1 MKSIKNEI
9 TVNLGT
15 ICIDSSVKFKFLKE
29 GDFFGCKFSAV
40 HKDNDFRGRTH
51 SKSLI
56 TSSFRGSARAKI
68 TDSQFRIFLGI

>member
-15 ICIDSSVKFKFLKE
+15 ICIDSSVKFKFLKAE
-29 GDFFGCKFSAV
+29 DFFGCKFSAV
-40 HKDNDFRGRTH
+40 HKDNDFRRRTH

-56 TSSFRGSARAKI
+56 TTSFRGSENTRSMDRSMKGAP
-68 TDSQFRIFLGI
+68 